1 VSVQRITEETG
12 HDITNREESP
22 GNSLKPVRE
31 DLLIPAGDN
40 DKHARF
46 AAMTLLAEF
55 RDDRSFDPMV
65 QLLAHQHDDVRLS
78 AARAL
83 GNLGDVRAVEP
94 LTEACADE
102 NCFVRVI
109 AREAITKILCGQPV
123 PPDR

>member
-1 VSVQRITEETG
+1 MSVQRITEKTG

-22 GNSLKPVRE
+22 GDSLKPVRE
-31 DLLIPAGDN
+31 ELLIPAGDKDN
-40 DKHARF
+40 NANL
-46 AAMTLLAEF
+46 AVITLLAEF

-65 QLLAHQHDDVRLS
+65 RLLAHQHDDVRLS

-94 LTEACADE
+94 LTQACADE